1 MRRQAFSLSAL
12 AALPLLLATHTSSAE
27 QAVNATLGS
36 TGIGAEWTVPLNEKL
51 RLRGIIST
59 LSLESEETEDGI
71 DYDVEV
77 SGTNLGAILD
87 WHPFAGGF
95 RLSAGLVHTDMGL
108 DLESSGQDSYDIGGV
123 EYTGDIRLKG
133 DADFATMAPYI
144 SLGWASSLNKSGFY
158 FSGEL
163 GVMMIG
169 EPKIDIT
176 ASGLASANGRP
187 LVDVSTNPEF
197 QSDLERERQDLED
210 EYSDYN
216 IWPVGVLG
224 FGYRF

>member
-12 AALPLLLATHTSSAE
+12 AALPLLLAAHTSSAE

-36 TGIGAEWTVPLNEKL
+36 TGIGAEWTVPLNDKL
-51 RLRGIIST
+51 YLRGIIST
-59 LSLESEETEDGI
+59 LSVESEETEDGI

-87 WHPFAGGF
+87 WHPFSGGF

-108 DLESSGQDSYDIGGV
+108 DLKSGGQDSYDIGNTT
-123 EYTGDIRLKG
+123 YTGDIRLKG

-144 SLGWASSLNKSGFY
+144 SFGWSSSLKNSGFY

-169 EPKIDIT
+169 DPKISIT
-176 ASGLASANGRP
+176 ASGLASTENGP
-187 LVDVSTNPEF
+187 VVDVSTNPDF
-197 QSDLERERQDLED
+197 QTDLERERQDLEE